1 MTAHGAAAPSEA
13 RRGVLAIALAA
24 VLWSLG
30 AIAAG
35 ALFQRGMDP
44 FQLAGGRVLLAAVGF
59 AALTLPWR
67 RPPGDRPLGPL
78 IGLGVAI
85 ALVAVL
91 FFLAISRLSVA
102 VGTVLHYT
110 APILVLAWGALVT
123 RRRPS
128 PVLAAAA
135 GLSLAGVILVS
146 ELFAG
151 QLGAIDWRGVLFGL
165 GSAACFAS
173 YTLLAE
179 RPIAVY
185 GPVQAL
191 ARAFAIAAAL
201 WVPYQ
206 LWRGWPS
213 QLFEPGHLPLVLVV
227 GIVGTWLPFL
237 CFLWGIQRV
246 QAQRAAVAATL
257 EPAVSAVVSW
267 IALDQALSATQL
279 AGGALIVGAVLLA
292 QRSAGL
298 SP

>member
-1 MTAHGAAAPSEA
+1 MTAHSVSAHVQA
-13 RRGVLAIALAA
+13 RWGVLAVALAA

-44 FQLAGGRVLLAAVGF
+44 FELAGGRVMLAAVGF
-59 AALTLPWR
+59 SALTLPWR
-67 RPPGDRPLGPL
+67 RPAGDRPLGEL

-85 ALVAVL
+85 ALVAVM

-102 VGTVLHYT
+102 VGTVLHYC
-110 APILVLAWGALVT
+110 APILVLAWGTLTT
-123 RRRPS
+123 RRRPT
-128 PVLAAAA
+128 PALAAAA

-151 QLGAIDWRGVLFGL
+151 QLAAIDWLGVAFGL
-165 GSAACFAS
+165 SSAACFAG

-185 GPVQAL
+185 GPTQAL

-201 WVPYQ
+201 WLAYQ
-206 LWRGWPS
+206 LPRGWPT
-213 QLFEPGHLPLVLVV
+213 QLFEPGNLMLVLVV

-257 EPAVSAVVSW
+257 EPAVSAVVGW
-267 IALDQALSATQL
+267 VALDQALSATQL
-279 AGGALIVGAVLLA
+279 GGGALIVSAVLLA
-292 QRSAGL
+292 QRSPDL
-298 SP
+298 SS